1 MATHSIILAWRI
13 PMDRGAWRATVH
25 RVSKSHTQLKQLITQ
40 VRRSSLRCIIT
51 VKNQKQGRLL
61 KELVTSCYK
70 AIRRFVRRNFTG
82 QKRDSACSALDN
94 LCLTILKNHRDKG
107 LMCLKKEAVIFFFF
121 VFYISRTST
130 FNMKECLSH

>member
-1 MATHSIILAWRI
+1 MVGAVNQEDPLEEGMATHSIILAWRI

-82 QKRDSACSALDN
+82 QKRVGQN
-94 LCLTILKNHRDKG
+94 IQR
-107 LMCLKKEAVIFFFF
+107 
-121 VFYISRTST
+121 
-130 FNMKECLSH
+130 